1 MNKDKKAILI
11 TAALLLVL
19 CLGAVLGYQ
28 KFAPKGVAGEKLGVP
43 SVRGMFAPIAGLIC
57 ALEGQHGKL

>member
-28 KFAPKGVAGEKLGVP
+28 KFAPRGVAGEKEITVK
-43 SVRGMFAPIAGLIC
+43 VVHADAG
-57 ALEGQHGKL
+57 

>member
-1 MNKDKKAILI
+1 MERTKMNKDKKAILI

-28 KFAPKGVAGEKLGVP
+28 KFAPRGVGEKRK
-43 SVRGMFAPIAGLIC
+43 SR
-57 ALEGQHGKL
+57 